1 MKNIF
6 SIDVEEWYQTNFQTK
21 DTTVIN
27 KNISNVE
34 KGVDII
40 LELLKKTNNYG
51 TFFILGEVAGKHKK
65 MVRRIR
71 KEGHEIASHS
81 YNHNLVYNMSEKDFK
96 HQARKSKELL
106 EDITGQQIK
115 GYRAPSW
122 SVDYKRTPWFW
133 KTLYKL
139 GYKYSSSI
147 MPFKT
152 YLYGDS
158 SAPRFVHKKD
168 KLYELPPS
176 TITLFK
182 KRIPFSGGLYLRALP
197 TKLLLMAANSLNKE
211 KNEVIFYV
219 HPREVDTNQPKLKL
233 NFKDR
238 LIHNWGLRSTE
249 KKLEAILTN
258 YDCTSF
264 DRYLKV

>member
-1 MKNIF
+1 
-6 SIDVEEWYQTNFQTK
+6 
-21 DTTVIN
+21 
-27 KNISNVE
+27 
-34 KGVDII
+34 
-40 LELLKKTNNYG
+40 
-51 TFFILGEVAGKHKK
+51 
-65 MVRRIR
+65 
-71 KEGHEIASHS
+71 
-81 YNHNLVYNMSEKDFK
+81 
-96 HQARKSKELL
+96 
-106 EDITGQQIK
+106 
-115 GYRAPSW
+115 
-122 SVDYKRTPWFW
+122 
-133 KTLYKL
+133 
-139 GYKYSSSI
+139 

-152 YLYGDS
+152 YIYGDS
-158 SAPRFVHKKD
+158 SAPRFAHKKD